1 MDDGEFAIALKGI
14 DFRERWR
21 STSMEEL
28 FLVTSATMP
37 QDRPGRLDD
46 EMYADIL
53 AYVLQENRTEPG
65 TEELPPDPQALLAM
79 APPDWAR
86 PWGGGLAP
94 DVVLPP
100 APSRSN
106 PLDRI
111 RPVTDAMLYDPDDG
125 DWLLWRRTYDASGL
139 QPTDANQHRQRR
151 GAAGRVDLVGGP
163 GLRASTSEVVAG
175 WCPIQRAG
183 PSATGGSGGIGPVE
197 KQGCGVSVCTIRSE
211 PWRRSTLRCPPDT
224 DRTRTIR
231 VVSRDPVPVS
241 C

>member
-125 DWLLWRRTYDASGL
+125 DWLLWRRTYDASGYSPL
-139 QPTDANQHRQRR
+139 TQINTGNVEEL
-151 GAAGRVDLVGGP
+151 RVAWTWSVAPGC
-163 GLRASTSEVVAG
+163 GLRLRKL
-175 WCPIQRAG
+175 WRAG
-183 PSATGGSGGIGPVE
+183 VPSRGPDHRRLAEAVGSGL
-197 KQGCGVSVCTIRSE
+197 SRS
-211 PWRRSTLRCPPDT
+211 RSAA
-224 DRTRTIR
+224 
-231 VVSRDPVPVS
+231 
-241 C
+241 